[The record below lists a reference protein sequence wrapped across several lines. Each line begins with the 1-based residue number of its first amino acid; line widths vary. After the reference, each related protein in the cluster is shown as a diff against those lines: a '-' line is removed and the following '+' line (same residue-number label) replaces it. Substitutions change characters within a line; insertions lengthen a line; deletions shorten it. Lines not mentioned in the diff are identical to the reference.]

1 MLRLSWLM
9 MILLLSWSTSAE
21 NFEEL
26 LKRPAIDADI
36 MLLQERTRVSQ
47 EPALTPCDGDCE
59 KGSGKV
65 NSVRA
70 SAAVL
75 TKTTDAQVDE
85 SLEAVSLHLHSHL
98 MKDGKVEEEAGDCD
112 NKALDKARSVF
123 DSFSPAG
130 LPELSENPCVAK
142 QFMDGI
148 EQGLED
154 PADSWEFLGRVVED
168 EENQKTLL
176 PKLLFIGLAHS
187 GSTSLANEMEMHPQ
201 LSYGKMKEHNYLDLL
216 SGSSGQF
223 REKYQNQFPVD
234 ENVTYTF
241 DATPHTMFLGLEG
254 DKWYVKAPIG
264 RTYGTGIEGVKAIKD
279 VLGGD
284 VKFITMLRDPLDWQT
299 SMSTQPLDQKLGT
312 FDGEKPHA
320 SLLAE
325 RSCYVD
331 ALETWMDVFPKGNF
345 LFLESTEFFSDPQ
358 DTLNQV
364 FDFIGVHRI
373 QYEKDELEPQGRR
386 RSGRHATTTAG
397 ERSTYWAD
405 DRQKECLQRL
415 EKLSGRNFKWG
426 AR

>member
-1 MLRLSWLM
+1 
-9 MILLLSWSTSAE
+9 
-21 NFEEL
+21 
-26 LKRPAIDADI
+26 
-36 MLLQERTRVSQ
+36 
-47 EPALTPCDGDCE
+47 
-59 KGSGKV
+59 
-65 NSVRA
+65 
-70 SAAVL
+70 
-75 TKTTDAQVDE
+75 
-85 SLEAVSLHLHSHL
+85 
-98 MKDGKVEEEAGDCD
+98 MKDGKVEEEAGVCD

-130 LPELSENPCVAK
+130 LPELSENPCLAK

-148 EQGLED
+148 EQRLED
-154 PADSWEFLGRVVED
+154 PADSWQFLGRVVED

-187 GSTSLANEMEMHPQ
+187 GSTSLAMEMDMHPQ

-216 SGSSGQF
+216 SGSAGQF

-241 DATPHTMFLGLEG
+241 DATPHTMFLGLEE
-254 DKWYVKAPIG
+254 DQWYVDEPIG
-264 RTYGTGIEGVKAIKD
+264 RKYGTGIGGVKAIKD

-299 SMSTQPLDQKLGT
+299 SMSTQSLEKKLGT
-312 FDGEKPHA
+312 FADGKTG

-331 ALETWMDVFPKGNF
+331 ALDTWMDVFPKSNF
-345 LFLESTEFFSDPQ
+345 LFLESTEFFANPQ
-358 DTLNQV
+358 GTLNQV
-364 FDFIGVHRI
+364 FDFIGVDRKT
-373 QYEKDELEPQGRR
+373 YEKDELEPQGRR
-386 RSGRHATTTAG
+386 RLGRSASAG
-397 ERSTYWAD
+397 DRRTYWAD

-415 EKLSGRNFKWG
+415 EKLSGKNFKWG